1 MARKYNPENI
11 LFYRPNEIK
20 PELIGTAGLNI
31 KPYSVSSPRLHML
44 SSQIGQKPAIL
55 HGEPP
60 RVYTGFEREH
70 GKFTFLIKMPVNAII
85 REVIHKYANYTP
97 DGQNSPITL

>member
-44 SSQIGQKPAIL
+44 S
-55 HGEPP
+55 
-60 RVYTGFEREH
+60 
-70 GKFTFLIKMPVNAII
+70 
-85 REVIHKYANYTP
+85 
-97 DGQNSPITL
+97 